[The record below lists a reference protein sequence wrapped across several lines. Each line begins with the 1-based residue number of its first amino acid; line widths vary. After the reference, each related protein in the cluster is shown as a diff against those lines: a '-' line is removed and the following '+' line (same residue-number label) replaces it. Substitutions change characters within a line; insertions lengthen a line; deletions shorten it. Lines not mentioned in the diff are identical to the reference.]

1 MRDFT
6 ADMLNTMWCGDM
18 TFAVGSTRR
27 MPEAWRRIS
36 RDLAARKLHP
46 LIRRR
51 HEGLLGPDGL
61 AVVTVAAA
69 PAGGELGHEV

>member
-1 MRDFT
+1 MTGPTIQDRTSSPVPDLVMRDFT

-18 TFAVGSTRR
+18 TFVVGSTRR

-46 LIRRR
+46 
-51 HEGLLGPDGL
+51 
-61 AVVTVAAA
+61 
-69 PAGGELGHEV
+69 